1 MGRRIFDNIKRAMGY
16 LLAVHV
22 PIAGMSIL
30 PLLFDYPIVLLPAH
44 IAFFELIID
53 PACSIV
59 FEAEKAD
66 KKIMKRPPRNIK
78 QGMFSKRTITVNIFQ
93 GVGILLSTFVLFV
106 FILKSGRG
114 ELIARSFAFT
124 SLVLSNLLLIVINLS
139 WRKNIYQILF
149 DGNKTLLITLAGGVS
164 ILAGVLYIPFLANLF
179 HLAPLLLTDF
189 LFIGAA
195 MYLSVGWFEALKYFR
210 NHPALMNIQPR

>member
-1 MGRRIFDNIKRAMGY
+1 
-16 LLAVHV
+16 L
-22 PIAGMSIL
+22 
-30 PLLFDYPIVLLPAH
+30 
-44 IAFFELIID
+44 ELIID

-66 KKIMKRPPRNIK
+66 ENIMQRPPRNIK
-78 QGMFSKRTITVNIFQ
+78 QGMFNKRTVTLNVLQ
-93 GVGILLSTFVLFV
+93 GVGILLSTFALYVFV
-106 FILKSGRG
+106 LKSGRG

-139 WRKNIYQILF
+139 WRKNINKILF
-149 DGNKTLLITLAGGVS
+149 DGNNTLLITLAGGIIV
-164 ILAGVLYIPFLANLF
+164 LVAVLYLPFLAKLF

-189 LFIGAA
+189 LFIGVA

-210 NHPALMNIQPR
+210 NHPAFIKILPH